1 MKIKTR
7 IIGIIVFGVTCLFVA
22 SFIAS
27 QELNKA
33 NREYSA
39 QESIIAHSSAW
50 TSNMDIEF
58 KDKLLVYDPT
68 VGAYENTLFWEHSAV
83 DPFER
88 GDNSNPLFDALES
101 KNGDAVTDLMSSIF
115 ANDLESEQLTFAVA
129 YDNRGLQLYCES
141 GPYVIGV
148 DPCSESA
155 SPDYFLNFRAF
166 AKSLQNSSTRKVVTI
181 KDLDEREPISINDTL
196 SFALTDDGGEVSGI
210 VVLGRN
216 ITENLEDFT
225 ENFELEAALVVG
237 KEVITIGDYYEEE
250 RSEKLNSLIRD
261 SLKYAGDNQAFEYS
275 YINNELQMRSSSIP
289 LSNSIRASDLRIL
302 FFDDQSELLSK
313 LSRSSQQSQTV
324 FAAVSLIILALAF
337 VITSGSFNRILE
349 AIAALERMGDGDLSE
364 TSLSKGF
371 WSSQKDEVG
380 RLQKAI
386 NEYRLHL
393 VEAEVQRKDRSK
405 RRDERDE
412 IMFEKMSALS
422 EQLEGDARKLL
433 LNEINEMR
441 EALSSGTDTQKEE
454 ASIEIMSKAFS
465 KMSDEVGTLIDA
477 RTHDLVVA
485 KDEINSSIR
494 YAAKLQNALLP
505 RMFPGDIDINVEWK
519 PRDLVGGDIYFIK
532 DLPDRVYIA
541 VVDCTG
547 HGVPGAFLS
556 IIARSHLDKAITPDD
571 YQSAGS
577 YLSKVHELLKDTL
590 NRADQKNTSEEGFD
604 GGVCIYYRNERRLE
618 FAGAKASIFQVKADG
633 ATETSGDRKSVGST
647 RMKEGFEYTTSVIND
662 SNGSFVMLTDG
673 ITDVMSAEERPIA
686 FGRRRVLKLL
696 QQATDQSPKSIVQ
709 SIMKSVDLYRD
720 GAPFRD
726 DLTLLA
732 FSLNDEI
739 SNRDAQVAEDKV

>member
-1 MKIKTR
+1 
-7 IIGIIVFGVTCLFVA
+7 
-22 SFIAS
+22 
-27 QELNKA
+27 
-33 NREYSA
+33 
-39 QESIIAHSSAW
+39 
-50 TSNMDIEF
+50 
-58 KDKLLVYDPT
+58 
-68 VGAYENTLFWEHSAV
+68 V

-101 KNGDAVTDLMSSIF
+101 KNGDVVTDLMSSIF

-313 LSRSSQQSQTV
+313 LSSSSQQSQTV
-324 FAAVSLIILALAF
+324 FAVVSLIILALAF

>member
-7 IIGIIVFGVTCLFVA
+7 IIGIIVFGITCLFVA

-313 LSRSSQQSQTV
+313 LSSSSQQSQTV
-324 FAAVSLIILALAF
+324 FAVVSLIILALAF

-433 LNEINEMR
+433 LKEINEMR

>member
-7 IIGIIVFGVTCLFVA
+7 IISLIVFGITGLFIA

-27 QELNKA
+27 REVNNA
-33 NREYSA
+33 YGEYSA
-39 QESIIAHSSAW
+39 QESLIAHSTAW

-58 KDKLLVYDPT
+58 EAKLLVYDPI
-68 VGAYENTLFWEHSAV
+68 VGAYENIPFWDHSSV
-83 DPFER
+83 DPFAR
-88 GDNSNPLFDALES
+88 GDNSNPLFDALKS
-101 KNGDAVTDLMSSIF
+101 KDGDMVSDLMSSIF
-115 ANDLESEQLTFAVA
+115 INDLESEQLTFAVA
-129 YDNRGLQLYCES
+129 YDKRGLQLYCES
-141 GPYVIGV
+141 GPFVVGV

-155 SPDYFLNFRAF
+155 SPDYFLSFGAF
-166 AKSLQNSSTRKVVTI
+166 AKALQKGSTRKIVTI
-181 KDLDEREPISINDTL
+181 KDVDEREPLSINDTL
-196 SFALTDDGGEVSGI
+196 SFALTDGGGEVYGI

-216 ITENLEDFT
+216 ITESLEDFA

-237 KEVITIGDYYEEE
+237 GEVLTIGDYYGEE
-250 RSEKLNSLIRD
+250 RPEELNKLIRD
-261 SLKYAGDNQAFEYS
+261 SLKYSGDAQTFEYS

-289 LSNSIRASDLRIL
+289 LSNSLRASDLRIL
-302 FFDDQSELLSK
+302 LFDDQSELLSK
-313 LSRSSQQSQTV
+313 LSSSSQQSQIV
-324 FAAVSLIILALAF
+324 FAGVSLIILVLTF
-337 VITSGSFNRILE
+337 VITSSSFNRILE
-349 AIAALERMGDGDLSE
+349 AITALERMGEGDLSE
-364 TSLSKGF
+364 TELSRGF
-371 WSSQKDEVG
+371 LSSQKDEVG
-380 RLQKAI
+380 RLQRAI

-393 VEAEVQRKDRSK
+393 VDSEVQRKDRSK

-422 EQLEGDARKLL
+422 EQLEGDARSLL
-433 LNEINEMR
+433 LNDIDEMR
-441 EALSSGTDTQKEE
+441 EALSSGTDAQKEE

-477 RTHDLVVA
+477 RTRDLVVA

-505 RMFPGDIDINVEWK
+505 KMFPGDIDINVEWR

-571 YQSAGS
+571 YQSAGA

-590 NRADQKNTSEEGFD
+590 NRSDQKNTSEEGFD
-604 GGVCIYYRNERRLE
+604 GGVCIYYRSERRLE
-618 FAGAKASIFQVKADG
+618 FAGAKASIFQVKVDG
-633 ATETSGDRKSVGST
+633 ATETGGDRKSVGST
-647 RMKEGFEYTTSVIND
+647 RMKEDFEYTTHVIND
-662 SNGSFVMLTDG
+662 SNGAFVMLTDG
-673 ITDVMSAEERPIA
+673 ITDVMSEEERPIA

-696 QQATDQSPKSIVQ
+696 QQTADKSPKNIVQ
-709 SIMKSVDLYRD
+709 SIMKSVDLYRG

-732 FSLNDEI
+732 FSLNEEI
-739 SNRDAQVAEDKV
+739 PNAGSQAKEDTI